1 MGQEGAAFSRAAQGV
16 SMTPDQALVG
26 AAMAALK
33 QNLDR
38 ANAFF
43 GGLSDAQL
51 QAEIGP
57 GKNRLIYLWGHLIA
71 VHDAMLP
78 LLGIGP
84 RLHPE
89 LDAAFLTGA
98 DKAVADL
105 PSAARLKELWD
116 EVHGRLLGGI
126 GAFDAG
132 AWAQRHTVV
141 SEADF
146 ATNPLRNRFAVLL
159 SRTNHVAYHLGQVV
173 LAPK

>member
-1 MGQEGAAFSRAAQGV
+1 
-16 SMTPDQALVG
+16 MTTEQALVG

-43 GGLSDAQL
+43 TGLSEAQL
-51 QAEIGP
+51 QVEVGP
-57 GKNRLIYLWGHLIA
+57 GKNRLIYLWGHLLA
-71 VHDAMLP
+71 VHDAILP

-89 LDAAFLTGA
+89 LDAAFLTGK
-98 DKAVADL
+98 DREVAEL
-105 PSAARLKELWD
+105 PSAAELRAMWD
-116 EVHGRLLGGI
+116 EVHAQLLAGLS
-126 GAFDAG
+126 AFDAA
-132 AWAQRHTVV
+132 AWAGKHTAV

-146 ATNPLRNRFAVLL
+146 AINPLRNRFAVLL

-173 LAPK
+173 LATK